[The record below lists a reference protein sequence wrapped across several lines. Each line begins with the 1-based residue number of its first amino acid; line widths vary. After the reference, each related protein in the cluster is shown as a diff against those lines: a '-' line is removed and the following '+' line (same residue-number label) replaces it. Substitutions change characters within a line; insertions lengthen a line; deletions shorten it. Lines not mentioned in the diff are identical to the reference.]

1 MHCLVKEAGSMTM
14 FRWQLC
20 RRFPVP
26 IYTHR
31 HTGHWTDRNHSV
43 YSDCFWVERS
53 MRIFWGGVPFMFW
66 GASKF
71 SKWNSYLLGDENS
84 HTHTLR

>member
-1 MHCLVKEAGSMTM
+1 
-14 FRWQLC
+14 
-20 RRFPVP
+20 
-26 IYTHR
+26 
-31 HTGHWTDRNHSV
+31 
-43 YSDCFWVERS
+43 
-53 MRIFWGGVPFMFW
+53 MRIFGGVPFMFW